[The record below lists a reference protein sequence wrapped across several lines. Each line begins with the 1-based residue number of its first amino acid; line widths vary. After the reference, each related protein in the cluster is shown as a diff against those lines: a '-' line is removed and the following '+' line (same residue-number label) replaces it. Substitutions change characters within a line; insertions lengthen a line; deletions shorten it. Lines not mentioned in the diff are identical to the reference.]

1 LFSAR
6 VRLRVTLS
14 YFVEPNPA
22 SRGWQGRYR
31 YASSACAST
40 SSVRQRLSRSSNR
53 RDRAG
58 LPVRYAL
65 LVSLRTEA
73 ATADIYTPI
82 ATQIGI
88 PVGVVT

>member
-1 LFSAR
+1 
-6 VRLRVTLS
+6 
-14 YFVEPNPA
+14 
-22 SRGWQGRYR
+22 
-31 YASSACAST
+31 
-40 SSVRQRLSRSSNR
+40 
-53 RDRAG
+53 

-88 PVGVVT
+88 LVGIVT